1 MRVVMQCSGFR
12 TGPRQKFEI
21 PNAVRGMD
29 APVAWKIN
37 NLEPTVWKRRLGT
50 LRAMTAASRAIAGPT
65 FFGDK
70 PCNNPRWSKH

>member
-1 MRVVMQCSGFR
+1 MRVAIRCSGFR
-12 TGPRQKFEI
+12 TGSRQKFEI

-37 NLEPTVWKRRLGT
+37 NLETAVWKRRRGT
-50 LRAMTAASRAIAGPT
+50 LRAMTAASRARAGPT

-70 PCNNPRWSKH
+70 PCNNSRWPKH